1 MPANFVEPL
10 ALETWII
17 QVFAG
22 NPDIFGAIALM
33 VIAGLAGFFR
43 MNALGMFFMIGM
55 FVLMFSGFIGDTF
68 LILIAIIAGLLV
80 GNWIG
85 SLVKK

>member
-1 MPANFVEPL
+1 MEFIEPL

-17 QVFAG
+17 QIFAG

-33 VIAGLAGFFR
+33 VIASLAGFFR
-43 MNALGMFFMIGM
+43 MSALGMFFMIGM

-68 LILIAIIAGLLV
+68 LILAAIIGGLLI
-80 GNWIG
+80 GNVIG
-85 SLVKK
+85 NLVKR